1 MRGHLRV
8 KELFFLH
15 SPLPVAQVPSWVI
28 FFPLSLFL
36 KLFFFFCPAQLH
48 GGFLALMEVGSLLT
62 MFSRY
67 SVLIPLVHV
76 FLVCL

>member
-36 KLFFFFCPAQLH
+36 KFFFFCPAQLH